1 MQGLIDRQ
9 QWNNFLKD
17 FNKRNALR
25 ASRLEILGD
34 EIGAQEEERHL
45 PLSGVSLEEKGDGAP
60 RVEISLGGETA
71 KDERHITHTM
81 SHVRSIM
88 TKVGVDLR
96 EEALLIADEEGN
108 KTILLFDELPELAE

>member
-34 EIGAQEEERHL
+34 EIGAQEEEQHL
-45 PLSGVSLEEKGDGAP
+45 PLSGVKSGKTGDRSS
-60 RVEISLGGETA
+60 RVEDS
-71 KDERHITHTM
+71 
-81 SHVRSIM
+81 
-88 TKVGVDLR
+88 
-96 EEALLIADEEGN
+96 
-108 KTILLFDELPELAE
+108 LAEKRRKTSDNNSIRSATFVAS